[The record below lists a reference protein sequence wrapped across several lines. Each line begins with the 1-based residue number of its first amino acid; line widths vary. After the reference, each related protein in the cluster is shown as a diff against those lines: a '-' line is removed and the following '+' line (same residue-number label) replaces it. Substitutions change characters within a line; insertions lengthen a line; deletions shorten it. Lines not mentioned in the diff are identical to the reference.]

1 VGTYRIGQLAKRT
14 GLSAP
19 TLRYYEEI
27 GLLQASARSPT
38 GYRLYDSAAEAR
50 LQFISRAKR
59 LGLSLDEVRD
69 LVTIWSGG
77 QCSATRAQ
85 LRHVVAHKISE
96 VRSKIEEHATFE
108 RQLQAVYE
116 KLRQGPDRNGCGDDC
131 GCVPELPHVERPML
145 DDELHLIA
153 TNSCTCG
160 GDCAAS
166 GCDCGCGCCNGNTVF
181 GNRDGR
187 DIRGR

>member
-1 VGTYRIGQLAKRT
+1 MGTYKIGQLADRT

-59 LGLSLDEVRD
+59 LALSLDEIRD
-69 LVTIWSGG
+69 LVEIWSGG
-77 QCSATRAQ
+77 ECAATRAQ

-96 VRSKIEEHATFE
+96 VRKQIEEHATFE
-108 RQLQAVYE
+108 RQLEAVYE
-116 KLRQGPDRNGCGDDC
+116 KLHDDVQPDGCGDDC
-131 GCVPELPHVERPML
+131 GCVPELPLVERTML
-145 DDELHLIA
+145 GHELRLIA
-153 TNSCTCG
+153 TSQCTCG
-160 GDCAAS
+160 GDCATS
-166 GCDCGCGCCNGNTVF
+166 GCDCGCGCCNGNIAS
-181 GNRDGR
+181 GKGGDENG
-187 DIRGR
+187 